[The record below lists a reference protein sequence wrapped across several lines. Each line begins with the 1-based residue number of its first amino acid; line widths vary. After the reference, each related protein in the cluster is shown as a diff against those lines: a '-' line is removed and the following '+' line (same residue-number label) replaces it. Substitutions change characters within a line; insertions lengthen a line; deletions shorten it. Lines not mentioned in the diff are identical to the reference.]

1 MKIRIGIVVSEFNNE
16 ITLAMLSEAKKYAKE
31 FSSKITYVCF
41 VPGVF
46 DMPILVQEILK
57 KKDVDA
63 VVTLGAIIKG
73 DTSHDRVIA
82 NSTDKLLCELSLR
95 YNKPISL
102 GITGPDMTFEQAE
115 ARIIPTSHHAV
126 YTAIEMAKRLRKIR
140 NNKMK
145 NNDIK
150 IVD

>member
-1 MKIRIGIVVSEFNNE
+1 M
-16 ITLAMLSEAKKYAKE
+16 
-31 FSSKITYVCF
+31 
-41 VPGVF
+41 
-46 DMPILVQEILK
+46 
-57 KKDVDA
+57 
-63 VVTLGAIIKG
+63 TLGAIIKG

-82 NSTDKLLCELSLR
+82 NSTAKLLCELSLK

-102 GITGPDMTFEQAE
+102 GITGPDMTFDQAE
-115 ARIIPTSHHAV
+115 SRIIPTSHHAV
-126 YTAIEMAKRLRKIR
+126 HTAIEMTKRLRKIR

>member
-1 MKIRIGIVVSEFNNE
+1 MKIRLGIVVSEFNNE
-16 ITLAMLSEAKKYAKE
+16 ITFAMLSEAKKYAKE
-31 FSSKITYVCF
+31 FSSKITYICF

-46 DMPILVQEILK
+46 DMPVVVQDILK

-73 DTSHDRVIA
+73 DTSHDKVIA
-82 NSTDKLLCELSLR
+82 NSTAKLLCELSLK

-102 GITGPDMTFEQAE
+102 GITGPDMTFDQAE
-115 ARIIPTSHHAV
+115 ARIISSSHHAV
-126 YTAIEMAKRLRKIR
+126 YTAIEMTKRLRKIR

-145 NNDIK
+145 SNDIK

>member
-1 MKIRIGIVVSEFNNE
+1 MKLRIGIVVSEFNNE

-82 NSTDKLLCELSLR
+82 NSTAKLLCELSLR

-115 ARIIPTSHHAV
+115 ARIIPTSQHTV
-126 YTAIEMAKRLRKIR
+126 YTSIEMTKRLRKIR

>member
-31 FSSKITYVCF
+31 YSSKITYVCL

-46 DMPILVQEILK
+46 DMPILVQEILR

-82 NSTDKLLCELSLR
+82 NSTAKLLCELSLK

-115 ARIIPTSHHAV
+115 ARVIPTSHHAV

>member
-1 MKIRIGIVVSEFNNE
+1 MES
-16 ITLAMLSEAKKYAKE
+16 
-31 FSSKITYVCF
+31 
-41 VPGVF
+41 PF
-46 DMPILVQEILK
+46 DNYIQT
-57 KKDVDA
+57 DA
-63 VVTLGAIIKG
+63 AIN
-73 DTSHDRVIA
+73 HDRVIA
-82 NSTDKLLCELSLR
+82 NSTAKLLCELSLR